1 MTYKLQLLSCA
12 EDDISTAV
20 LWYEKQMNGLGHRF
34 ILSIDAT
41 IQSVQRN
48 PLLYPKVYKNFHR
61 ALIQRFPYGIYY
73 FIKQDTI
80 IVIAVFHE
88 KRKPTRWKKRIE

>member
-1 MTYKLQLLSCA
+1 MIYKLQLLSCA
-12 EDDISTAV
+12 EDDISTTV
-20 LWYEKQMNGLGHRF
+20 LWYENQMNGLGHRF
-34 ILSIDAT
+34 ILSIDAA
-41 IQSVQRN
+41 IQSIQRN

-80 IVIAVFHE
+80 FVIAVFHE
-88 KRKPTRWKKRIE
+88 KRKPTHWIKRVE